1 MVVLSPSLMKLFRI
15 TREVREAKERAIV
28 QRAMVAAVWRRL
40 LQSCFCASIPHPRGL
55 RARVWVRRCP
65 RHIKSTLESEL
76 ARKVL
81 PPEQLHAISA
91 AALESLGHN
100 VQATVKGTAAIYM
113 ASPAK
118 VRDALAPPGDIDL
131 AIRGLEKPADV
142 LSAAVRVKACVAP
155 LLSSRAVHFVL
166 HSNGCT
172 PDFSRRRVADQR
184 VSWAKGATLPL
195 LCWLHPKPIYGH
207 RGEEVWL
214 ARVGLSICYQ
224 SAPLLLP
231 LLDLAAETT
240 PPWDTGRRENVVAVV
255 GGVRA
260 YTLLSCVHA
269 NLRMLFDETG
279 ARPWEAKKV
288 AKRLRTTIVLAIS
301 LWRGSP
307 EVLSEVGEWLEATL
321 RLEADPRA
329 KLRYLLHNP
338 PHTVRRPRG
347 LGEQEWRDSAL
358 RALVVAIRCMT
369 RRFHNAPP
377 TASQTGLDRH
387 LGMLQIVVCSWRE
400 AVALIRQDDE

>member
-1 MVVLSPSLMKLFRI
+1 MGIGKPLDLSNFRLSAAMVALSPSLMKLFRI
-15 TREVREAKERAIV
+15 AGEVRETKDRAIV
-28 QRAMVAAVWRRL
+28 QRTMLAAMWRRL
-40 LQSCFCASIPHPRGL
+40 LQSFFCASIPHPRGL

-65 RHIKSTLESEL
+65 RHIKSTLETEL

-81 PPEQLHAISA
+81 PPDQLHAIAA
-91 AALESLGHN
+91 AALQSLGRS

-113 ASPAK
+113 AAPRP
-118 VRDALAPPGDIDL
+118 VRDALAPPCDLDI
-131 AIRGLEKPADV
+131 AIRGLAKPADV
-142 LSAAVRVKACVAP
+142 LSAAMRVKARVAP
-155 LLSSRAVHFVL
+155 LLSSRVL
-166 HSNGCT
+166 NFILNANGCS
-172 PDFSRRRVADQR
+172 PDFCRKRVADQR
-184 VSWAKGATLPL
+184 VTWANGATLPL
-195 LCWLHPKPIYGH
+195 VCWLHPKPIYGH

-214 ARVGLSICYQ
+214 ARVGLSICYR

-260 YTLLSCVHA
+260 YTLLSCAHA

-329 KLRYLLHNP
+329 
-338 PHTVRRPRG
+338 
-347 LGEQEWRDSAL
+347 
-358 RALVVAIRCMT
+358 
-369 RRFHNAPP
+369 
-377 TASQTGLDRH
+377 
-387 LGMLQIVVCSWRE
+387 
-400 AVALIRQDDE
+400 

>member
-1 MVVLSPSLMKLFRI
+1 MR
-15 TREVREAKERAIV
+15 VR
-28 QRAMVAAVWRRL
+28 L
-40 LQSCFCASIPHPRGL
+40 P
-55 RARVWVRRCP
+55 RCP
-65 RHIKSTLESEL
+65 WNIKSTLETEL

-81 PPEQLHAISA
+81 PPEQIHAIAA

-100 VQATVKGTAAIYM
+100 VQAIVKGTAAIHL
-113 ASPAK
+113 ATPRT

-131 AIRGLEKPADV
+131 AIRGIERPADV
-142 LSAAVRVKACVAP
+142 LSAAMRVKTCVAP

-166 HSNGCT
+166 RSNGCN

-184 VSWAKGATLPL
+184 VYWEKGATLPL

-214 ARVGLSICYQ
+214 ARVGLSICYR

-240 PPWDTGRRENVVAVV
+240 PPQDTDRREDAVTVV
-255 GGVRA
+255 GGVRV
-260 YTLLSCVHA
+260 YTLSSCVHA

-279 ARPWEAKKV
+279 ARPWEAKKIH
-288 AKRLRTTIVLAIS
+288 KRMRATIVLAVS

-307 EVLSEVGEWLEATL
+307 EVLSEVGDWLEATL

-329 KLRYLLHNP
+329 KLRYLLHDP
-338 PHTVRRPRG
+338 PPSTVRRPRG
-347 LGEQEWRDSAL
+347 LDGQEWRDSAL
-358 RALVVAIRCMT
+358 RALVVALRCMT
-369 RRFHNAPP
+369 RRFHK
-377 TASQTGLDRH
+377 ASAIPAHAGH
-387 LGMLQIVVCSWRE
+387 IGMLKIAVCSWRE
-400 AVALIRQDDE
+400 AVALIRQDDK